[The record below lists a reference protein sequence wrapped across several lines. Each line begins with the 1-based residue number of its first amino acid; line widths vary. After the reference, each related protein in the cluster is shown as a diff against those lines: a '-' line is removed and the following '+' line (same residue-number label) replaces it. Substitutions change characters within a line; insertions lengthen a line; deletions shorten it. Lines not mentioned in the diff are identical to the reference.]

1 MPDPRA
7 PGLQLWAKDLPLDAL
22 VHRFTVGDDPELDL
36 QLLPW
41 DCVGSAAHAR
51 MLARAGLLPDAEARA
66 LVDGLRR
73 VKNLVAQ
80 GAFHILP
87 EQEDGH
93 TAIEAELTRMLGE
106 TGKRIHLGRSRND
119 QVALALR
126 LLMRHRLLRLGA
138 KAGQV
143 AAAFLAFAEAHRDL
157 PLPGYTHLR
166 RAMPSSWGQWGQAFA
181 EGLLEELQALPALY
195 ARLDKSPLGA
205 AAGFGVPLPLDRELV
220 AAALGFAKV
229 QRSPVDVINSRGRHE
244 TALLGWLASVAGV
257 LEKALWDL
265 AIYSMEEFG
274 FVKLPDAFTTGS
286 SIMPQKRNPDVVE
299 LSRAKC
305 AELRGWAGMVQQLG
319 AGLPSNYHRDLQ
331 LLKKPLLEGLRSGEE
346 LLDIAARLVPGLA
359 VDAAASARACTSELH
374 AAHRALK
381 LASGGLPF
389 REAYRIV
396 AEELK
401 SGTFAPEEGP
411 PGAVHTGGLAN
422 LGLEACGADLAAA
435 RAWVDDRTAFL
446 DRTLDAVWT
455 QEHP

>member
-1 MPDPRA
+1 MSDRH
-7 PGLQLWAKDLPLDAL
+7 QLWAKDLPLDAL

-51 MLARAGLLPDAEARA
+51 MLAKAGLLPEAEARA

-80 GAFHILP
+80 GALHILP

-126 LLMRHRLLRLGA
+126 LLMRNRLLRLGE
-138 KAGQV
+138 KAGRL
-143 AAAFLAFAEAHRDL
+143 AEAFLAFAQAHRDL

-195 ARLDKSPLGA
+195 ARLDKCPLGA
-205 AAGFGVPLPLDRELV
+205 AAGFGVPLPLDREQV
-220 AAALGFAKV
+220 AATLGFAKV

-244 TALLGWLASVAGV
+244 AALLQWLASVAGV

-265 AIYSMEEFG
+265 ALYSMDEFA

-305 AELRGWAGMVQQLG
+305 AELRGWAGMVQQIA

-331 LLKKPLLEGLRSGEE
+331 LLKKPLLEGLKSGEE
-346 LLDIAARLVPGLA
+346 LLDIAARLIPGLK
-359 VDAAASARACTSELH
+359 VDAAASARACTPELH

-381 LASGGLPF
+381 LAAEGLPF

-401 SGTFAPEEGP
+401 SGTFTPDADEST
-411 PGAVHTGGLAN
+411 ATHTGGLAN
-422 LGLEACGADLAAA
+422 LGLEACGSELAEA
-435 RAWVDDRTAFL
+435 RAWVEIKSASL
-446 DRTLDAVWT
+446 DRILDAVWNSET
-455 QEHP
+455 P